1 MENQS
6 FIWSM
11 LGKCDKIHFSS
22 IRQWRMAD
30 KDSSCTISEKVRRVN
45 IIRLVFQVDLCLEIE
60 KFNYDRRQLLKIQN
74 RNKFL
79 KIMVKRG
86 RFVWA
91 KN

>member
-1 MENQS
+1 
-6 FIWSM
+6 
-11 LGKCDKIHFSS
+11 
-22 IRQWRMAD
+22 MAD

-79 KIMVKRG
+79 KIMVEYRINKHWKKHLASMIFLIEYSR
-86 RFVWA
+86 
-91 KN
+91 